1 MLRSE
6 IIDEVRALL
15 REPALPTEVALWTY
29 YDEDFTPLLRSG
41 LRHLQSMKVPVTSVV
56 GTDGE
61 LTPEPAATHG
71 LLLALFCAE
80 RLVAGDILRK
90 VRDGEYGTVFRSGP
104 DLLDTTQVAR
114 TIERFAADL
123 HGRYQ
128 KLLTIAVSDG
138 GSDDIVFGTPDT
150 LQGTT
155 NG

>member
-1 MLRSE
+1 MLRAE

-15 REPALPTEVALWTY
+15 REPTLPTEVALWTY
-29 YDEDFTPLLRSG
+29 YDTDFTPLFRSG
-41 LRHLQSMKVPVTSVV
+41 IRHLQGVKVPITAVV
-56 GTDGE
+56 GSDGE
-61 LTPEPAATHG
+61 FTPEPTATQG

-80 RLVAGDILRK
+80 RLVTGDLLRK
-90 VRDGEYGTVFRSGP
+90 VRDGDYGTVFRTGP
-104 DLLDTTQVAR
+104 DLLDTSQVAR

-123 HGRYQ
+123 RTRYQ
-128 KLLTIAVSDG
+128 KYLTIALSDS